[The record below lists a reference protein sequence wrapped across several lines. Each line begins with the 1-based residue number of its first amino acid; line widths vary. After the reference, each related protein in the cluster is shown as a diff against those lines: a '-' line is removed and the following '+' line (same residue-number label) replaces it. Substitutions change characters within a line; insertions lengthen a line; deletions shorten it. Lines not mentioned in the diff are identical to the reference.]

1 MPCGCEESCRYIL
14 YLLERGTNLAASPAF
29 TPLAANVAGEPGTT
43 TYHDTNAVGS
53 GPFFY
58 RVGVGD

>member
-1 MPCGCEESCRYIL
+1 VNYF
-14 YLLERGTNLAASPAF
+14 LERATSLSASPAF
-29 TPLAANVAGEPGTT
+29 TPLATSIPGKPSTT
-43 TYHDTNAVGS
+43 TYTDTNAVGS